1 VRNPMQVMLLAAGR
15 STRLGELGTVLP
27 KPLVPICGYPA
38 ITFAL
43 ALCRRAGLTDVVVN
57 LHHHGELI
65 RRTLGDG
72 AAHGVSIRYSEEP
85 DLLGTGGGIAMARPL
100 FHPGPLLVMNGKV
113 VAGIDLAEVVATH
126 QAAPSGTAATMVLR
140 QDPNIDQW
148 SPVGVDETGR
158 VVSLRR
164 QRADHTP
171 VGSISDRMFTGIHIL
186 EPALMDRL
194 PAGVSDVIG
203 EAYIP
208 ALLAGERI
216 QSVTMTGYFA
226 EHSTPER
233 YLEGNLA
240 VLKNPGLVG
249 APPGP
254 LVGIDPSASI
264 HPRARIQMPVRIA
277 AGAVIEEGATI
288 GPEAVIGQGARVL
301 AGARV
306 EKSVVWA
313 NAIASGEL
321 RGRVVTTAPETL
333 RE

>member
-1 VRNPMQVMLLAAGR
+1 MQVMLLAAGR

-43 ALCRRAGLTDVVVN
+43 ALCRRAGLTDVVIN

-65 RRTLGDG
+65 RRALGDG
-72 AAHGVSIRYSEEP
+72 AAHGVSIRYSDEP
-85 DLLGTGGGIAMARPL
+85 DLLGTGGGIAKARPL
-100 FHPGPLLVMNGKV
+100 FRPGPVLVMNGKV
-113 VAGIDLAEVVATH
+113 VAGIDLGQVVAAH
-126 QAAPSGTAATMVLR
+126 LAAPAGTAATMVLR

-164 QRADHTP
+164 QRTDHTP

-194 PAGVSDVIG
+194 PAQGASDVIG

-208 ALLAGERI
+208 ALLAGARI
-216 QSVTMTGYFA
+216 QSLIMTGYFA

-240 VLKNPGLVG
+240 VLRNPALVG
-249 APPGP
+249 TPPGP
-254 LVGIDPSASI
+254 LVGIDPTASLS
-264 HPRARIQMPVRIA
+264 PRARIQMPVRIGP
-277 AGAVIEEGATI
+277 GAVIEEGATI
-288 GPEAVIGQGARVL
+288 GPDAVIGEKAHVL

-306 EKSVVWA
+306 ERSVVWA
-313 NAIASGEL
+313 GVVVGGEVKD
-321 RGRVVTTAPETL
+321 RVVTTSPAAG
-333 RE
+333 RD

>member
-1 VRNPMQVMLLAAGR
+1 MQVMLLAAGR

-43 ALCRRAGLTDVVVN
+43 ALCRRAGLTDVVIN

-65 RRTLGDG
+65 RRELGDG
-72 AAHGVSIRYSEEP
+72 AAQGVSIRYSDEP
-85 DLLGTGGGIAMARPL
+85 DLLGTGGGIARARPL
-100 FHPGPLLVMNGKV
+100 FLPGPLLVMNGKV
-113 VAGIDLAEVVATH
+113 VAGIDLAQVVAAH
-126 QAAPSGTAATMVLR
+126 RAAPSGTVATMVLR
-140 QDPNIDQW
+140 QDPGLDQW
-148 SPVGVDETGR
+148 SPVGVDDTGR

-164 QRADHTP
+164 QRTEHTP

-208 ALLAGERI
+208 ALLAGDRI
-216 QSVTMTGYFA
+216 QALTMTGYFA

-240 VLKNPGLVG
+240 VLRNPALVG
-249 APPGP
+249 TPPGP
-254 LVGIDPSASI
+254 LVGIDPAASV
-264 HPRARIQMPVRIA
+264 HPGARIVMPVRIA
-277 AGAVIEEGATI
+277 GSAVIEEGATI
-288 GPEAVIGQGARVL
+288 GPDAVIGAGARVL
-301 AGARV
+301 SGAQV
-306 EKSVVWA
+306 ERSVVWA
-313 NAIASGEL
+313 GATAGGEV
-321 RGRVVTTAPETL
+321 RGRVVT
-333 RE
+333 

>member
-1 VRNPMQVMLLAAGR
+1 
-15 STRLGELGTVLP
+15 LP

-43 ALCRRAGLTDVVVN
+43 ALCRRAGLTEVVVN
-57 LHHHGELI
+57 LHHHGDLI
-65 RRTLGDG
+65 RQTLGDG

-85 DLLGTGGGIAMARPL
+85 ELLGTGGGIVKARPL
-100 FHPGPLLVMNGKV
+100 FRPGPVLVMNGKV
-113 VAGIDLAEVVATH
+113 VAGIDLAHVVAAH
-126 QAAPSGTAATMVLR
+126 RSAPQGTAATMVLR

-164 QRADHTP
+164 QRTDHTP
-171 VGSISDRMFTGIHIL
+171 VGAITDRMFTGIHIL
-186 EPALMDRL
+186 EPALIDRL
-194 PAGVSDVIG
+194 PSGVSDVIG

-208 ALLAGERI
+208 ALVAGARI
-216 QSVTMTGYFA
+216 QSLTMTGYFA

-240 VLKNPGLVG
+240 LLRDPALV
-249 APPGP
+249 ATPPGP
-254 LVGIDPSASI
+254 LVGIDPSASL
-264 HPRARIQMPVRIA
+264 HPRARIHMPVRIA
-277 AGAVIEEGATI
+277 AGAIVEEGATI
-288 GPEAVIGQGARVL
+288 GPQAVIGERARVL

-313 NAIASGEL
+313 GALASGEV
-321 RGRVVTTAPETL
+321 RERVVMTSAAPVDDVPIE
-333 RE
+333 